1 MRDKKPRNTMTTM
14 KIQFTNGLHFPTPLP
29 DLNLLLSSQPIKHM

>member
-1 MRDKKPRNTMTTM
+1 MRHKMSRSTMTSM

-29 DLNLLLSSQPIKHM
+29 DLNLLISSQPIKHR